1 MAKKILKT
9 LTNNL
14 GFKILACVLAFILWL
29 VVYNIDDPRK
39 TKTYTTN
46 ITMENASAVTDKNK
60 CYEIVG
66 GINTVTF
73 SVTGKRSELDKLEDT
88 DFVATADLN
97 RMIVDKDETSASVP
111 IEITCKRNS
120 SSLSINDKN
129 KYLQITIED
138 LAIRRLMIT
147 ADTSGKVADGY
158 ALGEVSITNPN
169 VLSVSGPKSIV
180 DKISKV
186 VATIDVDG
194 MSMNLSDNVIPL
206 LYDEDGNEVDITRLT
221 LSSDT
226 VAISA
231 KILSVKEIPLAF
243 STTGTPYGDYRVVE
257 ISSTPKTIK
266 LKGTST
272 VLNPLISIEV
282 PGDVLNVSGA
292 HEDITTTIDI
302 TEYLPDGA
310 ELVDASEATITVTV
324 RIEPYESKTY
334 QLSSDSISV
343 VGLGDGYEIS
353 YTKDSI
359 PVTISGLKKDL
370 NKLTVATL
378 LSSIDVS
385 GLGEGTH
392 QVTLNLEL
400 DEESYAYQSIRIEIQ
415 ISRVKDTQDDNSTD
429 STDNDDGTDSNDDEE
444 EN

>member
-1 MAKKILKT
+1 
-9 LTNNL
+9 
-14 GFKILACVLAFILWL
+14 
-29 VVYNIDDPRK
+29 
-39 TKTYTTN
+39 
-46 ITMENASAVTDKNK
+46 
-60 CYEIVG
+60 
-66 GINTVTF
+66 
-73 SVTGKRSELDKLEDT
+73 
-88 DFVATADLN
+88 
-97 RMIVDKDETSASVP
+97 
-111 IEITCKRNS
+111 
-120 SSLSINDKN
+120 
-129 KYLQITIED
+129 
-138 LAIRRLMIT
+138 
-147 ADTSGKVADGY
+147 
-158 ALGEVSITNPN
+158 
-169 VLSVSGPKSIV
+169 V

-400 DEESYAYQSIRIEIQ
+400 DEESYAYQPIRIEIQ